1 MDKQQKG
8 KRGQERVL
16 VRVARNRRK
25 GRLVRPR
32 LRIRG
37 RTRYMRFVV
46 TDRFYARSSIRS
58 SVHPSVHTFVRS
70 FVRTYVRTLV
80 GSFGSL

>member
-25 GRLVRPR
+25 GRLIRPR

-58 SVHPSVHTFVRS
+58 SVRPSVHTFVR
-70 FVRTYVRTLV
+70 TYVRWFVRSVLCDDCR
-80 GSFGSL
+80 